1 MIDFKPVSP
10 LPTRRSQGGLLGP
23 TSKMDGG
30 QSYYNVDRTETSSEP
45 SGTAAASLSSTL
57 VRDEVAAAGPV
68 GATPRTGTAARTSD
82 ELVTLVMNHKSVIDK
97 LRERDK
103 KISNFMRRSE
113 KEEAK
118 IRSSLLQ
125 KEEKILKSG
134 SKSSSRVTT
143 VVFSKILPD
152 R

>member
-1 MIDFKPVSP
+1 
-10 LPTRRSQGGLLGP
+10 
-23 TSKMDGG
+23 MDGG

-57 VRDEVAAAGPV
+57 VREEVAAAAGSV
-68 GATPRTGTAARTSD
+68 GATSRTGTAARTSD

-103 KISNFMRRSE
+103 KISNFMRRCE
-113 KEEAK
+113 KEETK